1 MFADAGDGPVER
13 VAELVP
19 PKVKDEGATLF
30 TVSPP
35 VLFTVIET
43 VIVCPGVT
51 VAGVADIE
59 DVRAPEASIVTSVDV
74 VEADENEFPET
85 APVPVALPAKLT
97 VPADP
102 AV

>member
-1 MFADAGDGPVER
+1 M
-13 VAELVP
+13 L
-19 PKVKDEGATLF
+19 T
-30 TVSPP
+30 
-35 VLFTVIET
+35 
-43 VIVCPGVT
+43 PGNSI
-51 VAGVADIE
+51 GSGKGFF
-59 DVRAPEASIVTSVDV
+59 PSIVTSVDV

>member
-59 DVRAPEASIVTSVDV
+59 DVRAPEASIVTLFDV
-74 VEADENEFPET
+74 LEADEIGLFET
-85 APVPVALPAKLT
+85 APVPFALPAKLT

>member
-30 TVSPP
+30 TASPP

-59 DVRAPEASIVTSVDV
+59 DVSAPESSMVTLFDV
-74 VEADENEFPET
+74 LEADEIGLFET
-85 APVPVALPAKLT
+85 APVPLALPAKLT